1 MSSRLETKSGSEA
14 GSVLDADPALSSVL
28 NDDNPYSPQR
38 MRIKAMDYL
47 ARREH
52 GCSEL
57 IQKLVNKDC
66 PRQVA
71 EFVVAKLASE
81 SLVSDE
87 RYVEAF
93 INSKRSRGQGPVR
106 IRQDLR
112 EKGIDDSLIDA
123 WLDSRDSEWISILRQ
138 VRSKKFGSSPP
149 RGYKERA
156 RQARFL
162 QYRGFTTDQIFRVLG
177 EEDEYSE

>member
-1 MSSRLETKSGSEA
+1 MSYDNEADSVPASGYEPELA
-14 GSVLDADPALSSVL
+14 QVVR
-28 NDDNPYSPQR
+28 DDDLFSPQR

-57 IQKLVNKDC
+57 KDKLIKKEC
-66 PRQVA
+66 PPAIAA
-71 EFVVAKLASE
+71 EVVAQLAAE
-81 SLVSDE
+81 NLVSDE
-87 RYVEAF
+87 RFTENF
-93 INSKRSRGQGPVR
+93 INSKRNRGQGPVR
-106 IRQDLR
+106 IRQELR
-112 EKGIDDSLIDA
+112 EKGIIDDLIDA
-123 WLDSRDSEWISILRQ
+123 WLDPREPRWLGILKE
-138 VRSKKFGSSPP
+138 VRSKKFGSALP

-177 EEDEYSE
+177 DDDELD